1 VLRRT
6 LAFIALTL
14 GLLALPAVASARP
27 LTFGVHTP
35 DDPFGGSTLKVDAL
49 ERDTGRHIGIVSWF
63 QSWGGQPWVARV
75 QPHVF
80 NAVINSGRAPL
91 VAWEPWAPDGG
102 AEQPQYS
109 LARIAGGAFD
119 DYIAEFGRGLRDI
132 GATVYVRPMH
142 EMNGNWYPWSGSV
155 NGNSPALFVRAWRH
169 MVDIVRGQGAT
180 NVRWVFTPLNE
191 DWPITSSNRLER
203 YYPGP
208 QYVDVLAVDGYNWGA
223 TKPFFG
229 GWRSFSRTFNRA
241 YARLTKLGPQP
252 IWIAEVGSATEGGS
266 KAAWVRD
273 MFKRARSMNRLSAI
287 VWMDTIDA
295 REGDW
300 RMRSPAD
307 VLAAFGPD
315 DDSAAAAASLRPNA
329 RVRRGRRGDAAGQS
343 GRAAW
348 ALRISAP
355 VHLGRRAV
363 VRWNETAA
371 QDGVERWRIYLNDKR
386 VRTLRAGRS
395 RVMRK
400 RMNRTGRYRWKVE
413 GVDAGGRTV
422 VSASRGFRV
431 VRRG

>member
-1 VLRRT
+1 MWRHV
-6 LAFIALTL
+6 
-14 GLLALPAVASARP
+14 
-27 LTFGVHTP
+27 
-35 DDPFGGSTLKVDAL
+35 VD
-49 ERDTGRHIGIVSWF
+49 
-63 QSWGGQPWVARV
+63 VAR
-75 QPHVF
+75 
-80 NAVINSGRAPL
+80 
-91 VAWEPWAPDGG
+91 G
-102 AEQPQYS
+102 A
-109 LARIAGGAFD
+109 
-119 DYIAEFGRGLRDI
+119 
-132 GATVYVRPMH
+132 
-142 EMNGNWYPWSGSV
+142 
-155 NGNSPALFVRAWRH
+155 
-169 MVDIVRGQGAT
+169 GAT
-180 NVRWVFTPLNE
+180 NIKWVWCPLTE
-191 DWPITSSNRLER
+191 DVPNTRGNHFER
-203 YYPGP
+203 YYPGRS
-208 QYVDVLAVDGYNWGA
+208 YVDVLSLDGYNWGA
-223 TKPFFG
+223 ATPQFG
-229 GWRSFSRTFNRA
+229 GWRSFHKIFAKPYRRIK
-241 YARLTKLGPQP
+241 RLGPQP